1 MRTLLLS
8 MLGATLWAQGPG
20 AATPPAPAAAD
31 PIVFSVAGE
40 TMTRTQFE
48 RLLANLP
55 ANVRSQANTPEGKR
69 QLADRL
75 AEMKILAQEA
85 RRLGLPAKPDISAQ
99 LKLQE
104 DNFLASALYQQLMQ
118 TAKPSEADL
127 KAAYEAR
134 KGEFEQAKAR

>member
-20 AATPPAPAAAD
+20 AATPPAPAAAAD
-31 PIVFSVAGE
+31 PVSSFRLAGE

-48 RLLANLP
+48 RLLNTLP
-55 ANVRSQANTPEGKR
+55 ANVRSQAGTPEGKR

-75 AEMKILAQEA
+75 AEMTILSQEA
-85 RRLGLPAKPDISAQ
+85 RREGLEKKPEVAAQ

-104 DNFLASALYQQLMQ
+104 ENLLASSL
-118 TAKPSEADL
+118 
-127 KAAYEAR
+127 
-134 KGEFEQAKAR
+134 